1 MAFFRRTYLLNQLAI
16 SIAKL
21 YTGAVRSR
29 KLSDA
34 AVLTKYRRQRNWSAR
49 LGLWQFR
56 ARGSKLA
63 HSKTAPWSAIACYR
77 HALAKLASPCA
88 TTV

>member
-34 AVLTKYRRQRNWSAR
+34 AVFTKYRRQRNWSAR

-56 ARGSKLA
+56 ARFGE
-63 HSKTAPWSAIACYR
+63 ACF
-77 HALAKLASPCA
+77 ALRNECFLDI
-88 TTV
+88 VMQRR